1 MKILAVFLLAVAV
14 PALAAPIGYD
24 IAFTYT
30 GYSFL
35 GYPSNPIAFGLGL
48 PSGSF
53 DYDPASEEFS
63 NFIVTWGN
71 ASYDVTTSA
80 NSPQLAT
87 SPGTGCTSAD
97 PTQSYGF
104 ALLTQNVTGCGGA
117 PAFLWSGLY
126 YGAGFST
133 FLFINEV
140 EIAPLTVLNDE
151 IGGADTSVS
160 DLSVYYETGQ
170 GAWTVNETPEPGTLL
185 TMVLG
190 AAAVAGVKKA
200 RAARR

>member
-14 PALAAPIGYD
+14 PALAEPIGYD
-24 IAFTYT
+24 IAFTYSR
-30 GYSFL
+30 YSFL
-35 GYPSNPIAFGLGL
+35 GYPGNPIAFGLGL

-53 DYDPASEEFS
+53 GYDPVSEEFS

-117 PAFLWSGLY
+117 PVFLWSGLY
-126 YGAGFST
+126 YGTGSST

-160 DLSVYYETGQ
+160 DPSVYYEIAEGSWSLTDL
-170 GAWTVNETPEPGTLL
+170 PEPGTLV
-185 TMVLG
+185 TMLLG
-190 AAAVAGVKKA
+190 ALAFAGVK
-200 RAARR
+200 AARRARG